1 MSEISASDEVSGL
14 IFNIQRYS
22 IHDGPGI
29 RTTVFLKGC
38 PLSCFWCQNPE
49 SQAIKPEVLFDKN
62 RCTSC
67 GQCIIACS
75 SGANQLA
82 GDSVKIDRDKC
93 TGCGECIESCLNE
106 ARKLTGRYATVGEVM
121 EEILKDRKF
130 YENSGGGITLSGGEP
145 TMQSEFA
152 LQLLRR
158 CKEEG
163 LHTALDTCGYV
174 PWQIMQKFL
183 EYTDLVLY
191 DIKCIDTTKHSK
203 TTGKPNDLIIANAN
217 KIAKYKEIWVR
228 IPLVPGFNDSAEDI
242 RAIVRFVKEELGL
255 AKIDLHPYN
264 NLGEVKYNRLDKTGV
279 CLEPQSEE
287 HMEKLRT
294 IVESESTKI

>member
-1 MSEISASDEVSGL
+1 MAEISAGKELNGV

-49 SQAIKPEVLFDKN
+49 AQAMKPEVLFDKN

-67 GQCIIACS
+67 GQCVTACS
-75 SGANQLA
+75 SGANWLA
-82 GDSVKIDRDKC
+82 GDGVKIDRDKC
-93 TGCGECIESCLNE
+93 TGCGKCIEGCPNE
-106 ARKLTGRYATVGEVM
+106 ARKITGRYATVGEVT
-121 EEILKDRKF
+121 EEILRDRKF

-145 TMQSEFA
+145 ALQSEFA

-158 CKEEG
+158 CKEER

-174 PWQIMQKFL
+174 PWQTMQKLL

-191 DIKCIDTTKHSK
+191 DIKCLDATKHSK
-203 TTGKPNDLIIANAN
+203 ATGEPNDTIIANAK

-242 RAIVRFVKEELGL
+242 RAIVRFVKKELGPV
-255 AKIDLHPYN
+255 KIDLQPYN
-264 NLGEVKYNRLDKTGV
+264 KLGEGKYNRLDKTGV

-287 HMEKLRT
+287 YIEKLRT
-294 IVESESTKI
+294 IVESA

>member
-1 MSEISASDEVSGL
+1 MAELSAGKELNGV

-22 IHDGPGI
+22 IHDGPGV

-49 SQAIKPEVLFDKN
+49 SQAMKPEVLFDKN

-75 SGANQLA
+75 SGANWLA
-82 GDSVKIDRDKC
+82 GDGVKIDRDKC
-93 TGCGECIESCLNE
+93 TGCGKCIEGCPNE

-121 EEILKDRKF
+121 EEILKDRRF

-145 TMQSEFA
+145 TLQSEFA
-152 LQLLRR
+152 LQLLQR
-158 CKEEG
+158 CKEGG

-174 PWQIMQKFL
+174 PWQTMQKLL

-191 DIKCIDTTKHSK
+191 DIKCLDATKHSK
-203 TTGKPNDLIIANAN
+203 ATGKPNDLIIANAK
-217 KIAKYKEIWVR
+217 KIATYKEMWVR
-228 IPLVPGFNDSAEDI
+228 IPLVPGLNDSAEDI
-242 RAIVRFVKEELGL
+242 RAIVRFVKKELVL

-264 NLGEVKYNRLDKTGV
+264 KLGEGKYNRLAKTGV

-287 HMEKLRT
+287 YIEKLRT
-294 IVESESTKI
+294 IVESE